1 MQTCHEVGVE
11 SSVDARFTYASKCS
25 GSPAPPLP
33 ASGSVSCGKTPE
45 LRSGP
50 CFPPTAP
57 VNSLFSP
64 FTATSTWCACAG
76 AQSAEIRASKTRST
90 SSPTRCSF
98 WSLKYYNSTSGTQSQ
113 APRFAAPW
121 KGNNV
126 RLSLTKLLRLEDA
139 RLESEE
145 RWLAA
150 RWSPRGRSEDEE
162 RALRCALSGLRAVL
176 HRLPP
181 F

>member
-1 MQTCHEVGVE
+1 MQACQDVGVE

-64 FTATSTWCACAG
+64 FTATSTWRACAG

-98 WSLKYYNSTSGTQSQ
+98 WSLKCYNSTSGTQSQ
-113 APRFAAPW
+113 APCFAAPW
-121 KGNNV
+121 KGNNG
-126 RLSLTKLLRLEDA
+126 RLSLTKLLRLD
-139 RLESEE
+139 
-145 RWLAA
+145 AA
-150 RWSPRGRSEDEE
+150 RADGEFSERG
-162 RALRCALSGLRAVL
+162 ALVGCSMESLRT
-176 HRLPP
+176 
-181 F
+181 FGE